1 MFPTARGRSRT
12 DSPRWEMRRRRTV
25 AIAVAG
31 TAFALVAGGCGVG
44 VNTKNSV
51 AEESQTSSG
60 PVVTSSLDNGAT
72 VPAGTQW
79 TLTAASGWSIR
90 VNGPEVA
97 RTTTAADGS
106 GLIQWQS
113 RPLPPGKQITAAVE
127 ATSSNGTSRTES
139 YAVTTG
145 AAKDTFGV
153 TFNTDA
159 TTKYGVGEMPKIE
172 FDISIPKKARANVVS
187 HLTTTVTPRNVPV
200 AFRWIDDRTV
210 AYRPEKFWP
219 GHAKITVAADISAVP
234 ISSGGRT
241 YWGKN
246 RTTSWRTGK
255 SMIIR
260 IQADRHQG
268 YVIIDGKKARTF
280 GTSVGKSGYTTRSGT
295 KTLTDKFRVTRMTN
309 IGVTSDEIYDLE
321 VPYAMRLTETG
332 EFLHAAPWNG
342 NIGYANTSHGC
353 TNLNYSDAAWIFE
366 RAQWGD
372 PVVTTGTSRSMET
385 WNGPGAMWNVPWKQ
399 WRKS

>member
-1 MFPTARGRSRT
+1 MRIRG
-12 DSPRWEMRRRRTV
+12 TV
-25 AIAVAG
+25 AIVVASG
-31 TAFALVAGGCGVG
+31 AFALVAGGCGIG
-44 VNTKNSV
+44 VNTNSAV
-51 AEESQTSSG
+51 AEESQAPSG

-97 RTTTAADGS
+97 STVPAATGVGLTT
-106 GLIQWQS
+106 WKS
-113 RPLPPGKQITAAVE
+113 RPLPPGKQISADVE
-127 ATSSNGTSRTES
+127 ATYSNGVTRKQT
-139 YAVTTG
+139 YVVTTG
-145 AAKDTFGV
+145 AAKSTFGAS
-153 TFNTDA
+153 FNTD
-159 TTKYGVGEMPKIE
+159 TSTKYGVGEMPKIE
-172 FDISIPKKARANVVS
+172 FDIPIPRKARANVVA
-187 HLTTTVTPRNVPV
+187 HLTTTVTPTNVPV
-200 AFRWIDDRTV
+200 AYRWIDDQTV

-219 GHAKITVAADISAVP
+219 GRSKITVAVDLRDVAV
-234 ISSGGRT
+234 SSGGKT
-241 YWGKN
+241 YWGKA
-246 RTTSWRTGK
+246 RTTSWRTGR
-255 SMIIR
+255 SMIIK
-260 IQADRHQG
+260 IQANRQQG
-268 YVIIDGKKARTF
+268 VAYLDGKKARTF
-280 GTSVGKSGYTTRSGT
+280 GTSTGKPGYTTRSGV

-309 IGVTSDEIYDLE
+309 IGVTSEEQYDLE

-372 PVVTTGTSRSMET
+372 PVVTTGTGRSMET
-385 WNGPGAMWNVPWKQ
+385 WNGPGGLWNVPWKQ